1 MKKILSLFF
10 VISLF
15 YACNNEADKA
25 STDATPTPA
34 AEKSTVTLPYTATF
48 STSFN
53 QDLSDSALLN
63 VLNSYKHWETG
74 DMTALAGTFTDTIS
88 FDGWDG
94 TKYSGHKAGLMSKWA
109 KSRDSIS
116 SIKIEFE
123 VWLKNHETNNNADV
137 ISVWYK
143 EWDTYKSGKV
153 DSAQWHD
160 LNGVDKSGKIIWY
173 RQYKRKL
180 VEDKK

>member
-1 MKKILSLFF
+1 MKKILFLFF
-10 VISLF
+10 LISLL
-15 YACNNEADKA
+15 YACNNEAEKA
-25 STDATPTPA
+25 KTETTPAA
-34 AEKSTVTLPYTATF
+34 AEKSTVVLPYTVGF
-48 STSFN
+48 SANFN
-53 QDLSDSALLN
+53 QDISDSALLN

-88 FDGWDG
+88 FQGWDG
-94 TKYSGHKAGLMSKWA
+94 VTYSGPKAGLLSKWA

-123 VWLKNHETNNNADV
+123 VWLKSHEIDNKADV
-137 ISVWYK
+137 IGVWYK
-143 EWDTYKSGKV
+143 EYDTYKSGKV
-153 DSAQWHD
+153 DSAEWHD
-160 LNGVDKSGKIIWY
+160 LNGVDKNGKILWY

>member
-10 VISLF
+10 VIALI
-15 YACNNEADKA
+15 YACNNEAEK
-25 STDATPTPA
+25 TKTETPA
-34 AEKSTVTLPYTATF
+34 ATAEKSTLALPYTATF

-53 QDLSDSALLN
+53 QDLSDSAVLN

-74 DMTALAGTFTDTIS
+74 DMTALAGTFIDTIN
-88 FDGWDG
+88 FEGWDG
-94 TKYSGHKAGLMSKWA
+94 VTYSGPKAGLLSKWA

-123 VWLKNHETNNNADV
+123 VWLKNREVDGKADV
-137 ISVWYK
+137 VSVWYK

-160 LNGVDKSGKIIWY
+160 LNGVDKSGKIVWY